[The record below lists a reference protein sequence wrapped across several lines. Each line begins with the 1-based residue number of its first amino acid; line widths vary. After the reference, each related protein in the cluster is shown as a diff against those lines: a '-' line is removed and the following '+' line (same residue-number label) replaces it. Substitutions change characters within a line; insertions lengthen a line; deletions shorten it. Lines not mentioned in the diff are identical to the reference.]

1 MPPPPSFPPRPTT
14 AQARRL
20 DPPLRSRS
28 PGRPRPLRAR
38 AVRTLPGR
46 GPNERASADATALG
60 RTEPFSR
67 PDGREAM
74 AGCGAEVWRSALGG
88 TRLRAPRL
96 QAPDLLAER
105 VAVPDSDPWGAPW
118 SPAPPLLLPQ
128 FPGAPL
134 RRTQRGVSP
143 STSGS
148 SPAGPRALPLPRSLQ
163 VCRDCPIPVI
173 LAFSRQV
180 LKSPRM
186 APDSPSSRR

>member
-38 AVRTLPGR
+38 AVSTLPGR

-74 AGCGAEVWRSALGG
+74 AGCGTEVWRSALGG

-118 SPAPPLLLPQ
+118 SPTPPLLLPQ
-128 FPGAPL
+128 FPGAPF

-143 STSGS
+143 RFFQYERKLTCR
-148 SPAGPRALPLPRSLQ
+148 SPCAATATLPASLQ
-163 VCRDCPIPVI
+163 GLPHPCV
-173 LAFSRQV
+173 FGFFQTSSQV
-180 LKSPRM
+180 AQDGP
-186 APDSPSSRR
+186 